1 MSSDTDR
8 IERDLDESRH
18 RLNDTLNQL
27 GRKLSP
33 GQILDEGLGLLQG
46 QAGHFAANLGR
57 QVRDNPLPVVLVAA
71 GVAWLVVSNN
81 RKAHAS
87 ESEFIEDPRYSS
99 LESARSSTQRIAGE
113 TDEAYEERVHLAYA
127 RALNMEQGPEEHRS
141 DFMRRVK
148 DTVHGIKQTASNA
161 TRRVGRTVSGAASGA
176 KHAVGGATRAVKG
189 GARRM
194 GETASGVRHSAANL
208 YDSNP
213 LAMGALMFGLG
224 VLLAGAT
231 PLSQVER
238 RGLQRVADVASR
250 EGAKVADRGAEML
263 QKSVH

>member
-1 MSSDTDR
+1 MSLDTDR

-27 GRKLSP
+27 GKKLSP

-57 QVRDNPLPVVLVAA
+57 QVRENPLPTVLVAA
-71 GVAWLVVSNN
+71 GVAWLMMSKN
-81 RKAHAS
+81 RSH
-87 ESEFIEDPRYSS
+87 ESRSQFMEDPRHRS
-99 LESARSSTQRIAGE
+99 LEDARTSTQRIAGE

-127 RALNMEQGPEEHRS
+127 RALNMEQEPEEHRS
-141 DFMRRVK
+141 AFLSRVK
-148 DTVHGIKQTASNA
+148 NAVSGIKHAASD
-161 TRRVGRTVSGAASGA
+161 TKRRVGGAVSGAASGA
-176 KHAVGGATRAVKG
+176 KHAVSGATRAMKG
-189 GARRM
+189 SSRKV
-194 GETASGVRHSAANL
+194 GEAVSGVRHSAEDL
-208 YDSNP
+208 YDTNP
-213 LAMGALMFGLG
+213 LAIGALMFGLG
-224 VLLAGAT
+224 VLLGGAA

-238 RGLQRVADVASR
+238 RSLQRVADVASR